1 MERNISI
8 FKDYEFRSS
17 RKSLD
22 AQMKQAAA
30 EGLVQP
36 KKKAVVISD
45 KEENDLWLNGTFG
58 CASPK
63 QLLLTLIYYFG
74 MHFSLRAAKE
84 HRDLEFGDNSQ
95 ITLKVDRDG
104 IEYLEYVERVSKNKR
119 FGIKQARM
127 EPKTTRLYSRSDES
141 RCPVQYY
148 KKYISHRPEKNG
160 GKPCCSFYLSV
171 IPNPKDN
178 KWYKPVP
185 LGIHSI
191 QNATKDLF
199 KFSNVEGFISNSSL
213 RRTAQN
219 RLLQGGL
226 PDTAI
231 KKKTGRI
238 SEAADLAYVEPKLY
252 EKKMSEVLYG
262 ENNDAQAMTSY
273 SQKKLSISSSN
284 DIPTPITF
292 ANCNNCS
299 VTINYNFQK

>member
-1 MERNISI
+1 
-8 FKDYEFRSS
+8 
-17 RKSLD
+17 
-22 AQMKQAAA
+22 
-30 EGLVQP
+30 
-36 KKKAVVISD
+36 
-45 KEENDLWLNGTFG
+45 
-58 CASPK
+58 
-63 QLLLTLIYYFG
+63 
-74 MHFSLRAAKE
+74 
-84 HRDLEFGDNSQ
+84 
-95 ITLKVDRDG
+95 
-104 IEYLEYVERVSKNKR
+104 
-119 FGIKQARM
+119 
-127 EPKTTRLYSRSDES
+127 
-141 RCPVQYY
+141 
-148 KKYISHRPEKNG
+148 
-160 GKPCCSFYLSV
+160 
-171 IPNPKDN
+171 
-178 KWYKPVP
+178 
-185 LGIHSI
+185 
-191 QNATKDLF
+191 
-199 KFSNVEGFISNSSL
+199 VEGFISNSSL